1 MALVKKGILM
11 IVSGPAGVGKGT
23 VVKEAVEKS
32 NDSIYLSVSAT
43 TRQPRSIDKEGVTYF
58 FKTKSE
64 FEKMIE
70 NNELLEWACYVDNYY
85 GTPSK
90 PVMEALEKGKDVILE
105 IEVQGAFKVKE
116 NFPEAV
122 LTFIVPPSLQV
133 LEERLRGRNTE
144 TEEQIQ
150 KRLNTAKTELE
161 KIKDYDYV
169 IENDAVEDA
178 VEDLFCILK
187 SEKLKK
193 EKFVNEGFLT
203 KLLNK

>member
-1 MALVKKGILM
+1 MAFLKKGVLM

-23 VVKEAVEKS
+23 IVKEAVDKS
-32 NDSIYLSVSAT
+32 ENSIYLSVSAT

-58 FKTKSE
+58 FKTKEE
-64 FEKMIE
+64 FENMIE

-85 GTPSK
+85 GTPLK
-90 PVMEALEKGKDVILE
+90 PVKDALENGKDVILE

-116 NFPEAV
+116 NFPESV
-122 LTFIVPPSLQV
+122 LTFIVPPSLEI

-150 KRLNTAKTELE
+150 KRLNTAKGELE
-161 KIKDYDYV
+161 KVEKYDYV
-169 IENDAVEDA
+169 IENDTVEKAVS
-178 VEDLFCILK
+178 DLFCVLK

-193 EKFVNEGFLT
+193 DKFVKEGFLQ